1 LNKKSH
7 GKKFPTY
14 PLQGALAVTLVLTL
28 ENSLF
33 KNITS
38 KPLYFGITFV
48 KMTQDIMTNDEL
60 ISVISLGTKNN

>member
-1 LNKKSH
+1 
-7 GKKFPTY
+7 
-14 PLQGALAVTLVLTL
+14 L

-60 ISVISLGTKNN
+60 ISIISMGGARGMPLYSLAYPRFGRKY